1 MLIIMYLTYKKNNG
15 RTYVY
20 IEENAWID
28 GKPSRLWQKYLGPEN
43 KFKDLNLS
51 GLLSKHEA
59 NVQMKTLHFGLSA
72 ALWQIASNLHLAE
85 IIDKHATK
93 TRHQN
98 LSLGE
103 YITIAAINRCV
114 APCSKTHLASWFT
127 QDWIST
133 RYDIDPT
140 VLNAQTYWNHFQ
152 DIDENLIDTIEL
164 DIDRAVVAAYKLDLD
179 HLLFDPTNFYTY
191 SRVPDA
197 SSLSQFGHSKQN
209 QNGSRIVSYALL
221 CTRDFGV
228 PLMHHT
234 YPGNHQDA
242 KAFRGVPARIVDR
255 LKALGK
261 DAAAVSVVFD
271 KGNHSPAAFKVIDK
285 MKMGF
290 IASARNSTQK
300 DLLHVPRD
308 QFNKITLQ
316 VTGKAVEYYKTR
328 RAIYGVDRD
337 VYVVLDPRKSEKH
350 ILEFRAKIEAKHD
363 AIETFFQ
370 NRLNVKKWAS
380 KDKVETKVK
389 HMIGKRPFK
398 DIIQATIGG
407 VDDNVTLSVGM
418 DKEAQAKYEETLG
431 RSIIFT
437 DRQDWT
443 PEQVI
448 WGYREQYVV
457 EHAFKMM
464 KCPSSIAVRPMYH
477 HSNACV
483 RAHVLTCVL
492 GLLLLS
498 LLRAEL
504 SNKNIHETYGQII
517 DTLRG
522 IHVNKITLA
531 SGTPVLSKLEH
542 VTGKAAKMVKNLKL
556 GSLTR

>member
-1 MLIIMYLTYKKNNG
+1 MYITHKKNNG
-15 RTYVY
+15 RTYLFL
-20 IEENAWID
+20 EENAWID
-28 GKPSRLWQKYLGPEN
+28 GKPRRLWQKYLGPED
-43 KFKDLNLS
+43 KFKDLDLS
-51 GLLSKHEA
+51 GLLSKHES

-85 IIDKHATK
+85 IIDKHAAK

-114 APCSKTHLASWFT
+114 APCSKTRLASWLT
-127 QDWIST
+127 QDWMST
-133 RYDIDPT
+133 RYDIDPI

-152 DIDENLIDTIEL
+152 DIDENLIDAIEL
-164 DIDRAVVAAYKLDLD
+164 DIDRAVVAAYELDLD

-191 SRVPDA
+191 SRVADA
-197 SSLSQFGHSKQN
+197 SSLKQFGHSKQN
-209 QNGSRIVSYALL
+209 QNGLRIVNYALL

-234 YPGNHQDA
+234 YPGNNQDA

-261 DAAAVSVVFD
+261 DTAAVSVVFD
-271 KGNHSPAAFKVIDK
+271 KGNHSPAAFKVINK
-285 MKMGF
+285 IKMGF

-308 QFNKITLQ
+308 QFTKITLK

-337 VYVVLDPRKSEKH
+337 VYVVLDPRKHEKH
-350 ILEFRAKIEAKHD
+350 VLEFRAKLKAKHD

-380 KDKVETKVK
+380 KDKVETKTRR
-389 HMIGKRPFK
+389 MIGNRPLK
-398 DIIQATIGG
+398 DIIQTTIGG
-407 VDDNVTLSVGM
+407 VDGNVTLSVSM
-418 DKEAQAKYEETLG
+418 DKEAQVKYEETLG

-448 WGYREQYVV
+448 WGYREQYIV

-464 KCPSSIAVRPMYH
+464 KCPASIAVRPMYH
-477 HSNACV
+477 HSNSCV

-504 SNKNIHETYGQII
+504 SNKNIHENYGQII
-517 DTLRG
+517 DELRG
-522 IHVNKITLA
+522 IHMNKITLA
-531 SGTPVLSKLEH
+531 SGTHIMSKLEH
-542 VTGKAAKMVKNLKL
+542 VTGKAAKMVKSLKL
-556 GSLTR
+556 GRLVR